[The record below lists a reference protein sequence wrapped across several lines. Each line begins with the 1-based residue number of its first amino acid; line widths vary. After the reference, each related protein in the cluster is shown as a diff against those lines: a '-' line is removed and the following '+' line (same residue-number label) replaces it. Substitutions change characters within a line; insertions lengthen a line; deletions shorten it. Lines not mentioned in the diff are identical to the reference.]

1 MPCPAPP
8 ACRPRLPTAVHPDQL
23 EQVGG
28 IVYDGLAK
36 SQLEGFTMEQSE
48 TGRTWTV
55 EEAKA
60 RLFDIL
66 RLAEEEAAQRI
77 GKRRSFIIVSDETWN
92 AETLPLVQ
100 RPRIPLGQ
108 WLVENMPRGIDLE
121 LPSRDAPEREVPF
134 VNSEDE

>member
-1 MPCPAPP
+1 
-8 ACRPRLPTAVHPDQL
+8 
-23 EQVGG
+23 
-28 IVYDGLAK
+28 
-36 SQLEGFTMEQSE
+36 MEQSE